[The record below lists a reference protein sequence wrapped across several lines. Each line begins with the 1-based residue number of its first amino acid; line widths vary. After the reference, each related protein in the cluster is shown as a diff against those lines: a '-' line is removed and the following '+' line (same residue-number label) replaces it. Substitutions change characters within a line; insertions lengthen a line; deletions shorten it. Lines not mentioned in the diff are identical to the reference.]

1 MIQIFLKWLGLA
13 CFLFLFLLSVSGIIL
28 INADSL
34 DLNKKVIAG
43 KFIPEKYYQIA
54 ETHRSIQSLA
64 SITVDNK
71 VLIYVGTDHGLY
83 RSINSGK
90 SWIQLKQG
98 LFSQDIRAL
107 AIDPKNSQLMY
118 AGTPKGIFKSEDQ
131 GESWNKWFDKAHGL
145 TNVFINDLLID
156 PNKTKVI
163 YAATQSGLFVSS
175 GGGDLW
181 RPVKD
186 KILKNKNIQTIQF
199 SAANPNQLIISTKN
213 SIYRN
218 SADGDIVE
226 KKWIDLPKENLS
238 IITLKT
244 DPEFIFIGTG
254 KGFYKS
260 FNGGLNWI
268 KDKNKY
274 LKSINT
280 LAIDKKDNASIFLG
294 SNKGLFYTKNSGDIW
309 RDITPNKYNL
319 TSKKFEKHLSLMSQ
333 REFQRYKLGIGPIK
347 KILTTPISSSINS
360 LLLIASE
367 TDLFISKNNGTLW
380 DIIDLGIASHAVE
393 QDHFKMN
400 LSKLITEIHTGRFF
414 GAYFY
419 WLVNI
424 SSLAMI
430 GLAFYGLIKLFPT
443 SKKQ

>member
-34 DLNKKVIAG
+34 DLNKKVISG

-145 TNVFINDLLID
+145 TNVFINDLLIG
-156 PNKTKVI
+156 PNNTKVI

-175 GGGDLW
+175 EGGDLW

-186 KILKNKNIQTIQF
+186 KILKKKNIDR
-199 SAANPNQLIISTKN
+199 P
-213 SIYRN
+213 
-218 SADGDIVE
+218 
-226 KKWIDLPKENLS
+226 P
-238 IITLKT
+238 
-244 DPEFIFIGTG
+244 
-254 KGFYKS
+254 
-260 FNGGLNWI
+260 
-268 KDKNKY
+268 
-274 LKSINT
+274 
-280 LAIDKKDNASIFLG
+280 
-294 SNKGLFYTKNSGDIW
+294 
-309 RDITPNKYNL
+309 
-319 TSKKFEKHLSLMSQ
+319 
-333 REFQRYKLGIGPIK
+333 
-347 KILTTPISSSINS
+347 
-360 LLLIASE
+360 
-367 TDLFISKNNGTLW
+367 
-380 DIIDLGIASHAVE
+380 
-393 QDHFKMN
+393 
-400 LSKLITEIHTGRFF
+400 
-414 GAYFY
+414 
-419 WLVNI
+419 
-424 SSLAMI
+424 
-430 GLAFYGLIKLFPT
+430 
-443 SKKQ
+443 

>member
-34 DLNKKVIAG
+34 DLNKKVIEG
-43 KFIPEKYYQIA
+43 KFIPDKYYQIA

-64 SITVDNK
+64 SITLGNK

-175 GGGDLW
+175 EREDLW

-186 KILKNKNIQTIQF
+186 KVLKNKNIQTIQF
-199 SAANPNQLIISTKN
+199 SAAKPSQLIISTKN
-213 SIYRN
+213 SVYRN
-218 SADGDIVE
+218 SVDGDIVE
-226 KKWIDLPKENLS
+226 KKWTDIPKEISS

-274 LKSINT
+274 LKNITT
-280 LAIDKKDNASIFLG
+280 LAIDKQDNASIFLG
-294 SNKGLFYTKNSGDIW
+294 SDKGLFYTKNSGDIW

-319 TSKKFEKHLSLMSQ
+319 TSEKFEKHLNSMSQ

-347 KILTTPISSSINS
+347 KILTAPISSSINS

-380 DIIDLGIASHAVE
+380 DIIDLGSATHALE
-393 QDHFKMN
+393 QDHFKMK
-400 LSKLITEIHTGRFF
+400 LSKLIIEIHTGRFF

-424 SSLAMI
+424 SSIAMI

-443 SKKQ
+443 SK

>member
-34 DLNKKVIAG
+34 DLNKKVIEG
-43 KFIPEKYYQIA
+43 KFIPDKYYQIA

-64 SITVDNK
+64 SINLDNK
-71 VLIYVGTDHGLY
+71 VIIYVGTDHGLY

-175 GGGDLW
+175 EREDLW

-186 KILKNKNIQTIQF
+186 KVLKNKNIQTIQF
-199 SAANPNQLIISTKN
+199 SAAKPSQLIISTKN
-213 SIYRN
+213 SVYRN
-218 SADGDIVE
+218 SVDGDIVE
-226 KKWIDLPKENLS
+226 KKWTDIPKEISS

-274 LKSINT
+274 LKNITT
-280 LAIDKKDNASIFLG
+280 LAIDKQDNASIFLG
-294 SNKGLFYTKNSGDIW
+294 SDKGLFYTENSGDIW

-319 TSKKFEKHLSLMSQ
+319 TSEKFEKHLNSMSQ
-333 REFQRYKLGIGPIK
+333 REFQRYKLEIGPIK

-380 DIIDLGIASHAVE
+380 DIIDLGSATHALE
-393 QDHFKMN
+393 QDHFKMK
-400 LSKLITEIHTGRFF
+400 LSKLIIEIHTGRFF

-424 SSLAMI
+424 SSIAMI

-443 SKKQ
+443 SK

>member
-1 MIQIFLKWLGLA
+1 MIQNILKWLGAA

-34 DLNKKVIAG
+34 ELNKKVIDG
-43 KFIPEKYYQIA
+43 KFIPDKYFQIT

-64 SITVDNK
+64 SISVKNK
-71 VLIYVGTDHGLY
+71 ILIFVGTDHGLY
-83 RSINSGK
+83 RSINSGE
-90 SWIQLKQG
+90 SWVQLKQG
-98 LFSQDIRAL
+98 LFSQDIRVL
-107 AIDPKNSQLMY
+107 AVDPKNQQLMY

-131 GESWNKWFDKAHGL
+131 GENWNKWFDQTHGL
-145 TNVFINDLLID
+145 TSVFINDLLID

-163 YAATQSGLFVSS
+163 YAATQNGLFVSS
-175 GGGDLW
+175 EGEDLW
-181 RPVKD
+181 KPVKD

-213 SIYRN
+213 SVYRN
-218 SADGDIVE
+218 SADGDTIE
-226 KKWIDLPKENLS
+226 KKWTDLPEDISS

-274 LKSINT
+274 LKRITT

-294 SNKGLFYTKNSGDIW
+294 SNKGLYFTKNSGDIW

-319 TSKKFEKHLSLMSQ
+319 TSEKFEKYIKLMSQ
-333 REFQRYKLGIGPIK
+333 REFQRYKLEIGPIK
-347 KILTTPISSSINS
+347 KILTTPVSSSINS
-360 LLLIASE
+360 LLLVASE

-380 DIIDLGIASHAVE
+380 KIIDLGNSSKTVE

-414 GAYFY
+414 GIYFY

-424 SSLAMI
+424 SSLTMI

-443 SKKQ
+443 SKN